1 MFFKRTRD
9 ARKPNTQQANDASQ
23 SDVAGAIAPATQPDA
38 TDAFAMPSATGAT
51 DVSNAPVGVETA
63 LGLDDD
69 PIRARINALG
79 SRLSLPTVRRALG
92 VLEGEHPSGQ
102 RGSGYE
108 FLDERTYMPGDE
120 ARFIDWKATAR
131 RGRPIVI
138 DKERTVTSTV
148 WMLLDGGSEMTGIT
162 AAGESE
168 CRVAFN
174 AMRMF
179 AMLSMRRGDDVAVAA
194 VNSQGVVKAPVA
206 NRPVDFDRA
215 LRHVSRRIGKAPR
228 SMEELLRFAKRIKDR
243 RSLIII
249 VSDETGWSQVNPAS
263 IKTLRRTHQI
273 TAVCIKALNP
283 FSVSQAPGGVFDA
296 HTDRRIPAYLRTSTN
311 ESELSTHRAYMDT
324 TLHDTLERAG
334 ATYISAASSET
345 MFSEFVTM
353 LSAAMKNRDVAR
365 GVR

>member
-9 ARKPNTQQANDASQ
+9 ARKPNTQPANDASR
-23 SDVAGAIAPATQPDA
+23 SVGAIAQPHNRRRMA
-38 TDAFAMPSATGAT
+38 GEGGNRAKEGETGAI
-51 DVSNAPVGVETA
+51 APVGVEAA